1 MLICIPRPGPGPRQ
15 GPPRGN
21 YHANSAPEKYY
32 LGDKLSHQLF
42 LILLETIDRSS
53 LEKTKKCAKAN
64 ILSY

>member
-32 LGDKLSHQLF
+32 VRGQIEPPIIFNSF
-42 LILLETIDRSS
+42 R
-53 LEKTKKCAKAN
+53 N
-64 ILSY
+64 YR